1 MKKEFIV
8 CIIILIFII
17 IGDVITQKYSK
28 NSADQITRE
37 LQELETMI
45 ESNLEL
51 NLLTE
56 KIGKIEDDWNE
67 DYNKLAYFIEHDELE
82 KVRTGIV
89 SIKSYTKSEE
99 LGEAMNEV
107 DKTIY
112 ILEHIVEK
120 YKVNLKNIF

>member
-1 MKKEFIV
+1 
-8 CIIILIFII
+8 
-17 IGDVITQKYSK
+17 
-28 NSADQITRE
+28 
-37 LQELETMI
+37 MI
-45 ESNLEL
+45 ESNSEIST
-51 NLLTE
+51 LTE
-56 KIGKIEDDWNE
+56 KIDNIENKWNE
-67 DYNKLAYFIEHDELE
+67 NYNKWAYFIEHEELE
-82 KVRTGIV
+82 KVKTGIV